1 MAHAYT
7 PGVTVTAETRL
18 IRERRLPLAGSVQAR
33 KGDTVKA
40 EDVVARTELPGNV
53 QTINIANIL
62 SLLPEDVESALL
74 KPVGSPLQQGEV
86 FAMSRSFFGL
96 FKSKCKSPVNGTL
109 ESVSNITGQAIM
121 REPPIPVEVHAY
133 VDGVVVE
140 EMPREGVKVETE
152 CSFIQGI
159 FGIGGETWGELKL
172 LVKRSDELLDEKSL
186 DASCKDKLLI
196 GGSRVDVSFL
206 NKAVSLGVKGVIV
219 GGIDASDLREFLGYD
234 LGVAITGSEEKG
246 ISVIITEGFGEMR
259 MAERTF
265 SLLRSLEGRKASMSG
280 VTQIRAGVMR
290 PEVIVARDG
299 RKTQG
304 AERAFF
310 STSGMEIGSSIR
322 VIREPYFGRLGKVAD
337 LPPEL
342 RQLETEAKVRVL
354 EVEFENG
361 ERAVLPRANVEMI
374 EG

>member
-1 MAHAYT
+1 LAHAYT

-33 KGDTVKA
+33 KGDRVKA

-62 SLLPEDVESALL
+62 SLLPEDVESALT
-74 KPVGSPLQQGEV
+74 KPVGSVLQQGEV
-86 FAMSRSFFGL
+86 FAMSKSFFGL
-96 FKSKCKSPVNGTL
+96 FKSRCKSPVNGTL
-109 ESVSNITGQAIM
+109 ESVSKITGQAIM

-172 LVKRSDELLDEKSL
+172 LVKRSDEPLDEKSL
-186 DASCKDKLLI
+186 DASCKDQLVI

-206 NKAVSLGVKGVIV
+206 NRAASLGVKGVVV
-219 GGIDASDLREFLGYD
+219 GGIDDKDLREFLGYD

-246 ISVIITEGFGEMR
+246 ISLIITEGFGDMR

-290 PEVIVARDG
+290 PEVIVAKDG
-299 RKTQG
+299 GKTHT
-304 AERAFF
+304 EEKVFF
-310 STSGMEIGSSIR
+310 SASGMEIGSSIR
-322 VIREPYFGRLGKVAD
+322 AIREPYFGRLGKVVN

-342 RQLETEAKVRVL
+342 RVLETEAKVRVL

>member
-18 IRERRLPLAGSVQAR
+18 IRERRLPLAGTVQAK
-33 KGDTVKA
+33 KGDRVKA

-172 LVKRSDELLDEKSL
+172 LVKRSDEPLDEKSL

-206 NKAVSLGVKGVIV
+206 NRAASLGVKGVIV

-246 ISVIITEGFGEMR
+246 ISVIITEGFGDMR
-259 MAERTF
+259 MAEKTF

-290 PEVIVARDG
+290 PEVIVAQGG

-304 AERAFF
+304 AEKVFF

-322 VIREPYFGRLGKVAD
+322 AIREPYFGRLGKVAD